1 MISSCAWQA
10 LEQRFE
16 VTEVKKKNKVVEPEY
31 YMSATNMPTMNYRVY
46 RMKPLEK
53 VLYFLLAFTVGAAVG
68 YLFYGGIGKNQ
79 YGDPTPLTWVLN
91 ITIPTIVG
99 SIAGCLYVPMRTK
112 TIIEKR
118 KNELNHQF
126 RDMLDSLTT
135 SLGAGK
141 NVNDSFVSVYEDLK
155 VQYDSDAYI
164 LKELE
169 IVISG
174 IHNNIAIEDVLEDFG
189 RRSDND
195 DILSFANV
203 FKISYRKGGNIKD
216 VIRNTHEILS
226 DKMAIAED
234 IETLVTSNKMEQ
246 NIMII
251 MPIALI
257 GVIKMMSPEFAA
269 NFVTATGILS
279 TTVSIVIFVIAYFIG
294 KSVLNIKI

>member
-1 MISSCAWQA
+1 M
-10 LEQRFE
+10 
-16 VTEVKKKNKVVEPEY
+16 KKKEKIIEPEY
-31 YMSATNMPTMNYRVY
+31 YLSATNIPTLNYKVY

-53 VLYFLLAFTVGAAVG
+53 VLYFLIAFVAGAAVG
-68 YLFYGGIGKNQ
+68 YLFYGGIGVDEF
-79 YGDPTPLTWVLN
+79 GEPTKLTWVLN

-99 SIAGCLYVPMRTK
+99 SVAGYFFVPMRVEA
-112 TIIEKR
+112 IIEKR
-118 KNELNHQF
+118 SKELNGQF

-155 VQYDSDAYI
+155 VQYDADAYI

-169 IVISG
+169 VVISG

-189 RRSDND
+189 RRSNND

-216 VIRNTHEILS
+216 IIRNTHSILS
-226 DKMAIAED
+226 DKMEISED

-246 NIMII
+246 NIMVV

-269 NFVTATGILS
+269 NFVTTTGIIS
-279 TTVSIVIFVIAYFIG
+279 TTVSIVIFVAAYFIG
-294 KSVLNIKI
+294 KAVLNIKI